1 MIDIL
6 TNSEKVEDLN
16 KQADKVE
23 KCEKVA
29 ITVKEYE
36 DIIRVKKK
44 NIISLVYQQGRIFR
58 KFKKKKKFKNPIK
71 EFTLHKT

>member
-1 MIDIL
+1 MIEIL
-6 TNSEKVEDLN
+6 INSEKVEDLN

-44 NIISLVYQQGRIFR
+44 NIPLVYQQSRIFR
-58 KFKKKKKFKNPIK
+58 KFQKKKKFINPIK

>member
-6 TNSEKVEDLN
+6 INSEEVEDLN
-16 KQADKVE
+16 KQVDKVE

-44 NIISLVYQQGRIFR
+44 NIISLVYQQGRISR
-58 KFKKKKKFKNPIK
+58 KFQKKKKFINPIK